1 MPNKPQI
8 GLRQKCG
15 TAASTPDRAKSVSLF
30 KRLFSKP
37 AFHPNKGVDITNAM
51 SYLTAIDDAVRKG
64 IYDVPVR
71 ERRSVLN
78 MYRTALRVQS
88 RGLLKFI
95 QYLEQEGAL

>member
-1 MPNKPQI
+1 MTESVEI
-8 GLRQKCG
+8 GLRQKCS

-37 AFHPNKGVDITNAM
+37 ASHLNKGVDITNAM
-51 SYLTAIDDAVRKG
+51 SYLTAIDEAVRMG